1 MKIAKL
7 FLANDGNIVITKVK
21 GEINMKFRMLISKP
35 VIITVIF
42 GLIYVGFLHTKIIH
56 HGKMTAPQNADYI
69 IVLGAR
75 VKGTVPSL
83 ALQERIDS
91 AAEYL
96 KENKNTIAIASGGK
110 GRGEEISEAESIKKE
125 LVAHG
130 IDESRIIL
138 EDQSTDT
145 YENIGFSKKLIP
157 EGAKSGLLVTN
168 DFHIFRAKMIAA
180 NEGLE
185 LSGLPAKTPIQAVVK
200 SYIREYLALTKYYLK
215 TFL

>member
-1 MKIAKL
+1 M
-7 FLANDGNIVITKVK
+7 
-21 GEINMKFRMLISKP
+21 NMKFQMLFSKP
-35 VIITVIF
+35 VIITVIC
-42 GLIYVGFLHTKIIH
+42 GLIYVGFLHINIVH
-56 HGKMTAPQNADYI
+56 HGNMAAPKNADYI

-110 GRGEEISEAESIKKE
+110 GPGEDISEAESIKKE

-157 EGAKSGLLVTN
+157 EHAKSGVLVTN
-168 DFHIFRAKMIAA
+168 DFHIFRAKMIAV
-180 NEGLE
+180 NEGLD
-185 LSGLPAKTPIQAVVK
+185 LGGLPAKTPIQALLK

-215 TFL
+215 TLI